1 MTKIIK
7 TFDYFSSK
15 SIFLICAIVE
25 RERKPLRLLK
35 AINHINVYRLLVCRC
50 RGVVEPECFFLQRV
64 QVIGQEHRTVI
75 HFQLPFAVRLEVPYL
90 IGSRLVIAATH
101 QLAAYFGG
109 FPDFQP
115 FGYWQRFDA
124 ERVRLL
130 NIQVVIT
137 GGDKYKGGHDVAAHD
152 DFIHYILHIHYY
164 IAIS

>member
-1 MTKIIK
+1 VFINILIPKDL
-7 TFDYFSSK
+7 F
-15 SIFLICAIVE
+15 FLAIVIIE
-25 RERKPLRLLK
+25 RERKLLHLPE
-35 AINHINVYRLLVCRC
+35 AVDDINVYRLLVCRC
-50 RGVVEPECFFLQRV
+50 RSIVEPERFFLQRV
-64 QVIGQEHRTVI
+64 KVIGQKHRAVI
-75 HFQLPFAVRLEVPYL
+75 HFQLPFAVRLEIPYL
-90 IGSRLVIAATH
+90 IGSRLVIATTH

-137 GGDKYKGGHDVAAHD
+137 GGDKHEGSHDVAAHD

-164 IAIS
+164 IAVS